1 VIFYVELLG
10 LALVAGGAFCVGS
23 VHGQFFE
30 NRWFR
35 HNLPSEFTTRLPANV
50 MRRLGRWS

>member
-35 HNLPSEFTTRLPANV
+35 RNLPPSLAPTLPADIR
-50 MRRLGRWS
+50 RRLGW

>member
-1 VIFYVELLG
+1 MNLADYWAIIIAAGYVFVLG
-10 LALVAGGAFCVGS
+10 GVAGA
-23 VHGQFFE
+23 HIE

-35 HNLPSEFTTRLPANV
+35 RNLPSIYTTHLPANV

>member
-35 HNLPSEFTTRLPANV
+35 RNLPPSLAPTLPAGIR
-50 MRRLGRWS
+50 RRLGWWP